1 MSASEAIANGL
12 IIATTV
18 SFLCVVLLS
27 LCLVLSGRDSAFS
40 PLLILLLINLYSNVA
55 RLNLIAVDPQ
65 LMQIKYYMATLS
77 TEMLNDGAILVG
89 LGTLSICAGYLF
101 MIFRPTRFNKP
112 KKMPTFNKFRAY
124 LFFGAF
130 LGVLI
135 VLVLSSDS
143 SQTLS
148 AKRLT
153 VGKDGTRYSFG
164 PLRFTLQIML
174 GALQVIFVYILL
186 NIKNRRL
193 ELGIILGLMFLTAL
207 LISKRSIIF
216 FSLIPVIM
224 ISMHQVNAKKIFT
237 ASILGSLVIIAVF
250 RITQLRSEAA
260 LGNAFYTSS
269 LYETVESLFVFTTI
283 SANFGGIVP
292 TAISSILIE
301 ENVDW
306 LVGRTWV
313 IDPVAQFV
321 PRSLWPSKPEELGGQ
336 IRIIHQ
342 DMGLVS
348 RRIYGG
354 VPPGLFAEAWLNFRL
369 WGVIGFSL
377 IYGAWFGFLYQ
388 LTRKLYRIDLF
399 QFGLAIYFAINTT
412 FFLYGGHVARAV
424 NFSVQL
430 LLGFMLLRATGVF
443 RYRRL

>member
-1 MSASEAIANGL
+1 MS
-12 IIATTV
+12 
-18 SFLCVVLLS
+18 
-27 LCLVLSGRDSAFS
+27 
-40 PLLILLLINLYSNVA
+40 
-55 RLNLIAVDPQ
+55 
-65 LMQIKYYMATLS
+65 
-77 TEMLNDGAILVG
+77 
-89 LGTLSICAGYLF
+89 GYLF
-101 MIFRPTRFNKP
+101 TIFRSTRFNKP

-224 ISMHQVNAKKIFT
+224 ISMHQVNAKKILK

-260 LGNAFYTSS
+260 LGNAFRHHIMSTKNTNASWQTRKEAAIARGEGNLAQ
-269 LYETVESLFVFTTI
+269 LYVERAEGSEMWDVEGNRYIDFATGIAVCNTGHTHPKVTEAVIEQVKRFSHTCVIVTPYD
-283 SANFGGIVP
+283 SAVRLAEQLN
-292 TAISSILIE
+292 
-301 ENVDW
+301 
-306 LVGRTWV
+306 
-313 IDPVAQFV
+313 
-321 PRSLWPSKPEELGGQ
+321 ELAPGPNAKK
-336 IRIIHQ
+336 INLCNHRRR
-342 DMGLVS
+342 S
-348 RRIYGG
+348 RR
-354 VPPGLFAEAWLNFRL
+354 E
-369 WGVIGFSL
+369 
-377 IYGAWFGFLYQ
+377 
-388 LTRKLYRIDLF
+388 
-399 QFGLAIYFAINTT
+399 
-412 FFLYGGHVARAV
+412 
-424 NFSVQL
+424 
-430 LLGFMLLRATGVF
+430 
-443 RYRRL
+443 RR